1 MALNIKDPTAERLA
15 AEAARLTG
23 ETKTGAIRTALAERI
38 DRLSTAT
45 AAGRRKGRLRR
56 FLEEEAW
63 PAVPRRVLGRRVTKT
78 QRETILGYGKEG
90 V

>member
-15 AEAARLTG
+15 AEAAKLTG
-23 ETKTGAIRTALAERI
+23 ETKTGAIRTALAERL
-38 DRLSTAT
+38 DRLSTG
-45 AAGRRKGRLRR
+45 AAGRRKGGLRR

-63 PAVPRRVLGRRVTKT
+63 PAVPPRLLGRRTTKT
-78 QRETILGYGKEG
+78 EREAILGYGKEG